1 MDSNSNLASRQ
12 AAIRR
17 LEACN
22 ESIME
27 VIRLSQKPDYI
38 AYDSKLQET
47 NAKLLETVAAN
58 EAQIE
63 RIKSLG
69 DNWRVVS

>member
-1 MDSNSNLASRQ
+1 
-12 AAIRR
+12 
-17 LEACN
+17 
-22 ESIME
+22 ME